1 MVEYLSNK
9 SKKLTSCPSF
19 QYKKGLVIGQ
29 MQPKM
34 LWV

>member
-1 MVEYLSNK
+1 MVEDPSNK
-9 SKKLTSCPSF
+9 SKFLASCPNF

-29 MQPKM
+29 MQTKM